1 MSRTCPMTWP
11 YDLIAAFY
19 DEDMGR
25 NTDARDVAWYV
36 AQAGAA
42 ARAAGGAPVV
52 ELGCGT
58 GRVTLPL
65 AAAGLEIVAADRSA
79 PMIGELARK
88 AAAAGLAHRI
98 APVVLDMGRPALAGR
113 FAAVLCPYSAFGYLI
128 EDEDRGRLLDWVRA
142 ALLPGGVF
150 LLDMFVPDP
159 TVERLPEGTEI
170 HDYRRPLPP
179 DGRWAPATA
188 LARSKRLSRDAR
200 PGVNRIERHYR
211 FLDEAGHTLRA
222 VRTESLQRPYPPDA
236 LLAVLREAGFADLR
250 ACGDFQPDVP
260 AGAPARMTAVI
271 AQPTNSRPTNSRPSQ
286 S

>member
-1 MSRTCPMTWP
+1 MTWP

-36 AQAGAA
+36 AQTGAA
-42 ARAAGGAPVV
+42 TAAVAGGGLVA

-65 AAAGLEIVAADRSA
+65 AAAGQQVVAIDRSV
-79 PMIGELARK
+79 PMLRELARK
-88 AAAAGLAHRI
+88 AAAAGLDGGI
-98 APVVLDMGRPALAGR
+98 TPVAMDMGRPALAGP

-128 EDEDRGRLLDWVRA
+128 GNDDRARLLDWVRA
-142 ALLPGGVF
+142 VLVPGGVF

-159 TVERLPEGTEI
+159 AVERLPEGTEI

-179 DGRWAPATA
+179 DRWAPAAT
-188 LARSKRLSRDAR
+188 LERSKRLGRDAR

-211 FLDEAGHTLRA
+211 FFDAAGTPLRT
-222 VRTESLQRPYPPDA
+222 VRTESLQRPYAPDA
-236 LLAVLREAGFADLR
+236 LLAVLREAGFGDLR
-250 ACGDFQPDVP
+250 ACGDFQPDTP
-260 AGAPARMTAVI
+260 ARTPARMAAVI
-271 AQPTNSRPTNSRPSQ
+271 ARPDPP
-286 S
+286 